1 MGSGLGVAEGAAL
14 GLGVGLEEGE
24 LLGEGFGR
32 GATYALGEADG
43 EGVGVAEAD
52 IDGVGVGEL
61 PPGPAVT
68 LNVIEALAALCVP
81 VCAWLAEIVHTPGE
95 TVVRTPEELIVQTEL
110 GPALHVFEP
119 VP

>member
-1 MGSGLGVAEGAAL
+1 MGVAEGAAL

-32 GATYALGEADG
+32 GATYVLGETEG
-43 EGVGVAEAD
+43 VGVGVAEAD
-52 IDGVGVGEL
+52 PDGVGDGEL

-81 VCAWLAEIVHTPGE
+81 VCAWVAVIEHTPAE

-110 GPALHVFEP
+110 GPALHVFKP